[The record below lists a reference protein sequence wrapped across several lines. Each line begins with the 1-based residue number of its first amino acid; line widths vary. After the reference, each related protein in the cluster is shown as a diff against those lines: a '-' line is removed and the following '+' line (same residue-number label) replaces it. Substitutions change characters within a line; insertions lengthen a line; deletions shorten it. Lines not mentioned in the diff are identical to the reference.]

1 MNNNYFA
8 EDNAVKFDL
17 QNGKIETLAFARD
30 KNMAEEIARGLNL
43 LDEETKVGII
53 MIMEKVSETLKKGE
67 KR

>member
-1 MNNNYFA
+1 MNDNYFA

-43 LDEETKVGII
+43 LANKEE
-53 MIMEKVSETLKKGE
+53 
-67 KR
+67 

>member
-1 MNNNYFA
+1 MNTKMLSKCIKVLDSF
-8 EDNAVKFDL
+8 KC
-17 QNGKIETLAFARD
+17 KD
-30 KNMAEEIARGLNL
+30 KKGNVDYHFKN